1 MYIHWDT
8 TQSLKENE
16 IMPLATTWTGLEG
29 IRPSETAHAEKTNSI
44 FLSKH

>member
-16 IMPLATTWTGLEG
+16 IMPLATTRTGLEG
-29 IRPSETAHAEKTNSI
+29 IRTSETAHAEKTNST